1 MFSARAPSSM
11 RILSGNIIML
21 RPLAMAATLLFASG
35 AGAEEP
41 PALPNKVIDTA
52 QDLMRQGLADRR
64 AYDIVESLT
73 TEVGPRLAG
82 TEAEARARQ
91 WAVNTLESLGFD
103 KVRVEPFKLPLW
115 IRGVETADIIT
126 PYPQPLTI
134 TTLGGSAST
143 GPDGVTGEVAAY
155 PDLARLKS
163 LPDGA
168 LKLSLIHI

>member
-1 MFSARAPSSM
+1 M
-11 RILSGNIIML
+11 RVLPKDIIML
-21 RPLAMAATLLFASG
+21 KPLIMAATLLVASG
-35 AGAEEP
+35 AVAEES
-41 PALPNKVIDTA
+41 PALPDTMIETA
-52 QDLMRQGLADRR
+52 AELMRQGLADRR

-91 WAVNTLESLGFD
+91 WAVNTLKSLGFAN
-103 KVRVEPFKLPLW
+103 VRVEPFELPLW
-115 IRGVETADIIT
+115 IRGVETADIVS

-143 GPDGVTGEVAAY
+143 GPEGVTGEVAAY
-155 PDLARLKS
+155 PDIASLKS

-168 LKLSLIHI
+168 L